1 VGVNIVGIFIMYW
14 SWSVYMRRKALTIPE
29 TTFLFGF
36 SYNEWY
42 IDKLYNIAIVYPVMA
57 LSKTARWIDINII
70 DGFIHLLT
78 NISLVAAKIAEWT
91 DRYII
96 DGLLHLI
103 TSIVMAIGNFA
114 RRFQN
119 GKVQYYLFSMLAV
132 ILAIFIIKTLI

>member
-1 VGVNIVGIFIMYW
+1 MK
-14 SWSVYMRRKALTIPE
+14 RKALPIPE

-42 IDKLYNIAIVYPVMA
+42 IDKLYNIAIVNPVLE

-78 NISLVAAKIAEWT
+78 NIGLASAKIAEWT

-103 TSIVMAIGNFA
+103 ASIVMAIGNFA

-132 ILAIFIIKTLI
+132 ILAIIVFKTIF

>member
-1 VGVNIVGIFIMYW
+1 
-14 SWSVYMRRKALTIPE
+14 
-29 TTFLFGF
+29 
-36 SYNEWY
+36 
-42 IDKLYNIAIVYPVMA
+42 MA